1 MNQLIKVSRN
11 RRIVVPYHVWVCPHI
26 STHVTGIYIS
36 FQNFNFL
43 AEDNQRLK
51 KSGVTVVSKSSCE
64 EPLTYREVVVQE
76 VGLVIVFGTKARGAS
91 ASMRMQAVGADAG
104 AAARS

>member
-1 MNQLIKVSRN
+1 ML
-11 RRIVVPYHVWVCPHI
+11 YHVGVCPLI
-26 STHVTGIYIS
+26 STHITGIYIS
-36 FQNFNFL
+36 FQNSNFL

-51 KSGVTVVSKSSCE
+51 KSGVTAVSKSSCE
-64 EPLTYREVVVQE
+64 EPLTYGEEVVQE

-91 ASMRMQAVGADAG
+91 ASMQSVGAHAG

>member
-1 MNQLIKVSRN
+1 M
-11 RRIVVPYHVWVCPHI
+11 PYQVGVCSHI
-26 STHVTGIYIS
+26 STHIKGIFIS

-91 ASMRMQAVGADAG
+91 ASMQSVGADAG

>member
-1 MNQLIKVSRN
+1 ML
-11 RRIVVPYHVWVCPHI
+11 YHVWVCPHI
-26 STHVTGIYIS
+26 STHITGIYIS
-36 FQNFNFL
+36 FQNFDFL

-64 EPLTYREVVVQE
+64 EPLTYREVV
-76 VGLVIVFGTKARGAS
+76 GLVIVFGTKARGAS
-91 ASMRMQAVGADAG
+91 ASMQSVGADAG